1 MTKFVGPCKGR
12 CLLVAASINS
22 GTDDEPK
29 TAQFDTKRGALHR
42 TIPALVWKL
51 LPPGR
56 LCLFSPPLFYRLL
69 PLPPPPPRLYLLSI
83 DAIHRTN

>member
-29 TAQFDTKRGALHR
+29 TAQFDVETILASRIYKRSGNCFL
-42 TIPALVWKL
+42 PVVFVYFL
-51 LPPGR
+51 L
-56 LCLFSPPLFYRLL
+56 LFYRLL
-69 PLPPPPPRLYLLSI
+69 LPPPPPRLYLLSI